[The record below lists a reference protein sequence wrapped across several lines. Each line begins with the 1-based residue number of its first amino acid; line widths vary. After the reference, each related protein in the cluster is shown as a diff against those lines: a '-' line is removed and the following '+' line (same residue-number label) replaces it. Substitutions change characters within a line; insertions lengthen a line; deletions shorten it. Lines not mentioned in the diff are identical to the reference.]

1 MPRPRLP
8 VAKAATSGAAIK
20 NPGRHAGRKKPAG
33 TRSLGEPYKAMTA
46 AEKRAWKEFA
56 TEMPWL
62 NASHRVLLRLACLWT
77 ARMDDPKAEF
87 GVSATQALSSI
98 LSKLGATPVD
108 ESKVSHGS
116 DEDDQGEEFFGGP
129 SSGRPH

>member
-1 MPRPRLP
+1 MARPRLP

-20 NPGRHAGRKKPAG
+20 NPSRHAGRKRPTG
-33 TRSLGEPYKAMTA
+33 VRVLGEPYKTMTA
-46 AEKRAWKEFA
+46 GEKRAWKEFA
-56 TEMPWL
+56 AEMPWL

-77 ARMDDPKAEF
+77 ARMEDPKAEF

-108 ESKVSHGS
+108 ESKVSHGGD
-116 DEDDQGEEFFGGP
+116 DEDAGEEFFAGAG
-129 SSGRPH
+129 SGRSH